1 MSAIACSVPFM
12 SPMHQ
17 MCTTALHVSHAP
29 AACSRGQQAAL
40 SDCRTRLF
48 VIAAVPP
55 LQVREAFEAAEAEAR
70 GGQPVVIFLDEIDA
84 MCPRR
89 DAGRQHEARV
99 VAQLLTLMDG
109 TASKEGK

>member
-1 MSAIACSVPFM
+1 MFSGTASCSLRLQNETVRHCGSAPVAGESER
-12 SPMHQ
+12 Q
-17 MCTTALHVSHAP
+17 L
-29 AACSRGQQAAL
+29 
-40 SDCRTRLF
+40 
-48 VIAAVPP
+48 
-55 LQVREAFEAAEAEAR
+55 REAFEAAEAEAR